1 MLNRFPLKPIAAAL
15 MAGLIAGGP
24 AYAERAIQE
33 DVNVTPGRHITPQD
47 EATISSTAVKV
58 LRHIAAARGALQSEK
73 PDTEKAKV
81 QLNQSEKLLDIIQ
94 AALPTTKIK
103 DRIWVAKKHLEY
115 EDSEEVLP
123 DLIPIDTSLEELVDF
138 LPTTKAKAHLD
149 NAKQALKKG
158 DKSKAAE
165 QLQEMDDALFY
176 VEADLP
182 LSSTRHLVDQARS
195 ALAKGKVDAKA
206 ADRAL
211 AEAEDN
217 VVFVSMSFDS
227 PLTQAK
233 AALYRAW
240 QNVDLGE
247 KGMAKTDL
255 NAAVKYLE
263 RAAKN
268 TDKVTRDVANS
279 LISDVRDL
287 HNLIETDGKGVSAK
301 VESAWRRANAMT
313 ERSAEY
319 ISTGWQR
326 FRAEGAGKKDLIE
339 SKLQLAFARIDRF
352 NAKDDAAA
360 KVELAEAKG
369 YLDAAVKQ
377 VSVKNKPE
385 VQKLMTQMADLEKA
399 LSANDADHSH
409 ETAFSDA
416 EFRLAALIRQL

>member
-1 MLNRFPLKPIAAAL
+1 MLK
-15 MAGLIAGGP
+15 
-24 AYAERAIQE
+24 E
-33 DVNVTPGRHITPQD
+33 
-47 EATISSTAVKV
+47 
-58 LRHIAAARGALQSEK
+58 
-73 PDTEKAKV
+73 
-81 QLNQSEKLLDIIQ
+81 
-94 AALPTTKIK
+94 
-103 DRIWVAKKHLEY
+103 
-115 EDSEEVLP
+115 
-123 DLIPIDTSLEELVDF
+123 
-138 LPTTKAKAHLD
+138 
-149 NAKQALKKG
+149 G

-165 QLQEMDDALFY
+165 QLQEVDDALLY

-217 VVFVSMSFDS
+217 VVFVSMSIDS

-240 QNVDLGE
+240 QNVGLGE

-263 RAAKN
+263 RAAKS

-287 HNLIETDGKGVSAK
+287 HNLIGTDSKSVGAK
-301 VESAWRRANAMT
+301 VESAWRRVNAMT
-313 ERSAEY
+313 QRSAEY

-369 YLDAAVKQ
+369 YLDAAAKQ
-377 VSVKNKPE
+377 VSAKNKPE

-399 LSANDADHSH
+399 LNANDAAHSD